1 MISLWLSRQKKNDE
15 KLVTATRALSMCSSG
30 FWLFR
35 NERRRSGSI
44 EPIHPRRPREC
55 SSNRLSTTLESGNL
69 IIHTGR
75 MNEENKDAKVL
86 RERTVLISMGSVFF
100 STVSVSR
107 NRNRDSSRWKTEEDD
122 FDDLCRSVGKLEREF
137 ENRSIQGE
145 SKKRRDNFRRK
156 GWF

>member
-1 MISLWLSRQKKNDE
+1 MKNDPFQTAKQRFYSLLDNTLLKVVCPRPRLRSFEWAKGDEKRAKESKFEGVISLWLSRQKKNDE
-15 KLVTATRALSMCSSG
+15 KLATATRALSMCSSG

-75 MNEENKDAKVL
+75 TNEENKDAKVL
-86 RERTVLISMGSVFF
+86 RERTILISMGSVFF
-100 STVSVSR
+100 
-107 NRNRDSSRWKTEEDD
+107 
-122 FDDLCRSVGKLEREF
+122 FDGVRF
-137 ENRSIQGE
+137 
-145 SKKRRDNFRRK
+145 SK
-156 GWF
+156 